1 MSRTNEEITVQIKEL
16 IESQVKPAV
25 AQHGG
30 VINFVSYDD
39 GHLMLEL
46 SGACA
51 GCAGSRMT
59 LKMGVERLLKANV
72 PELEVVDAVDDDTNS
87 EVKPYYSEED
97 LNDFDSKEV

>member
-1 MSRTNEEITVQIKEL
+1 MSRTNEEITDQIKEL

-30 VINFVSYDD
+30 VINYVSYDD
-39 GHLMLEL
+39 GHLLLEL

-51 GCAGSRMT
+51 GCAGSKMT

-72 PELEVVDAVDDDTNS
+72 PELEVVDAVDDVNS
-87 EVKPYYSEED
+87 GVNPYYSEED
-97 LNDFDSKEV
+97 LNDVDSKEV

>member
-1 MSRTNEEITVQIKEL
+1 MSRTNEEITAQIKEL

-30 VINFVSYDD
+30 VINYVSYDD
-39 GHLMLEL
+39 GHLLLEL

-72 PELEVVDAVDDDTNS
+72 PELEVVDAVDDVNS
-87 EVKPYYSEED
+87 DVKPYYSEED
-97 LNDFDSKEV
+97 LNDVDSKEV

>member
-1 MSRTNEEITVQIKEL
+1 MSRTNEEITAQIKEL

-30 VINFVSYDD
+30 VINYVSYDD
-39 GHLMLEL
+39 GHLLLEL

-59 LKMGVERLLKANV
+59 LKMGVERLLKANI
-72 PELEVVDAVDDDTNS
+72 PELEVVDAVDDVNS
-87 EVKPYYSEED
+87 SVNPYYSEED
-97 LNDFDSKEV
+97 LNDVDSKEV